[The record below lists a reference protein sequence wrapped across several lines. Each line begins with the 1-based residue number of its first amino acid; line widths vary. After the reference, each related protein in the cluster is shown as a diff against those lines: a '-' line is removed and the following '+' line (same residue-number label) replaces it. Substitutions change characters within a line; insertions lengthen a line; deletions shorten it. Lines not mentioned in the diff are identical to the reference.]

1 MTKETKILVGVG
13 VGLPLLLVG
22 SYYIFGPGKKLP
34 TLPPISTESQH
45 QIGMAVGWSVL
56 AAFASLA
63 LWAVYL
69 TWGQPVQSTP
79 IEPQRDPTPV
89 IHGFVCQTCGV
100 LSEKR
105 KEVYGGSWAVE
116 LLLYILFCVP
126 GFIYTAWR
134 YSARKAYCR
143 ACGGTSIIPINTP
156 VGIEIYNRYHRH

>member
-1 MTKETKILVGVG
+1 MA
-13 VGLPLLLVG
+13 
-22 SYYIFGPGKKLP
+22 GK
-34 TLPPISTESQH
+34 
-45 QIGMAVGWSVL
+45 
-56 AAFASLA
+56 
-63 LWAVYL
+63 
-69 TWGQPVQSTP
+69 TP
-79 IEPQRDPTPV
+79 IGHGCSIDSTTLSLVVTCGARGVPQRDPTPV